1 MSSVFADVKHAF
13 RLIARSPGFALA
25 VVVTLALGI
34 GANSAIFSVVRAVVL
49 RPLPYADAG
58 RLVFTNGSMADLND
72 VIAASPAV
80 AGATITASN
89 LYDLPPDDTGESEQ
103 LRGDIV
109 TPSFFDVLGVAPAL
123 GSTFTRDLD
132 TQPLVVLGDRVWRT
146 RFHGDRSVVGKTITL
161 GGNVHTIIGV
171 MPPGF
176 RLPSPQT
183 ALWVTMGSAM
193 ARMPQQPHDRS
204 FRIFRMI
211 ARLAPGA
218 SPAQAQAQATAV
230 MERLAHDHP
239 DTNKDVPLTL
249 RSLRTQLLGTT
260 PEILWLLFGAV
271 GLVLLI
277 ACANVAS
284 LSLARTS
291 TRGRELAVRLALGA
305 RPSRI
310 VRQLLTESLVLSL
323 IGGGLG
329 LLLALW
335 GVDGLKLIG
344 PRDVP
349 RLDEV
354 AVDGTVL
361 AVAVALS
368 VASALVFGL
377 LPAWMASRGRFGE
390 VVHGARGVTASRG
403 SSRLHGALVVVE
415 VALSLVLLIAASL
428 CLRSFA
434 RLTSVPLGLEPE
446 HVLTFMM
453 SPTPARLDA
462 VRAATFYQ
470 EALDRV
476 AAQPG
481 VDAVGGANSQA
492 PVTLQRATGFAVGN
506 EPANGGGDRMAAFIG
521 CTPDYFRALGTT
533 IVRGRAFTSDDRAAS
548 PLVAI
553 LNRSLANRLF
563 PQGDAVGQKLRL
575 VNPTQSPAPRTIV
588 GVVDDV
594 KYQGLDMDS
603 PDTIYTPYAQTPFPW
618 VYVAVRTHGDPIAWK
633 SAVKRAVAEIDP
645 AQPVL
650 RIEPM
655 SALVYESVAQPR
667 FQLTLVGLFALL
679 ALVLALVGL
688 YGVIAYLVAQRTQ
701 EIGIRIALGAQRRD
715 VLRLV
720 VGRGLALTVAGA
732 AIGVGVAAATTHLL
746 RAMLFRE
753 SPTDPL
759 VFVGVPLA
767 FAAVALVASWLP
779 ARRAASVDPMI
790 ALRDE

>member
-1 MSSVFADVKHAF
+1 
-13 RLIARSPGFALA
+13 
-25 VVVTLALGI
+25 
-34 GANSAIFSVVRAVVL
+34 
-49 RPLPYADAG
+49 
-58 RLVFTNGSMADLND
+58 FTNGSMADLND

-193 ARMPQQPHDRS
+193 AKMPQQPHDRS

-211 ARLAPGA
+211 ARLAPDA

-354 AVDGTVL
+354 AV
-361 AVAVALS
+361 
-368 VASALVFGL
+368 
-377 LPAWMASRGRFGE
+377 
-390 VVHGARGVTASRG
+390 
-403 SSRLHGALVVVE
+403 
-415 VALSLVLLIAASL
+415 
-428 CLRSFA
+428 
-434 RLTSVPLGLEPE
+434 
-446 HVLTFMM
+446 
-453 SPTPARLDA
+453 
-462 VRAATFYQ
+462 
-470 EALDRV
+470 
-476 AAQPG
+476 
-481 VDAVGGANSQA
+481 
-492 PVTLQRATGFAVGN
+492 
-506 EPANGGGDRMAAFIG
+506 
-521 CTPDYFRALGTT
+521 
-533 IVRGRAFTSDDRAAS
+533 
-548 PLVAI
+548 
-553 LNRSLANRLF
+553 
-563 PQGDAVGQKLRL
+563 
-575 VNPTQSPAPRTIV
+575 
-588 GVVDDV
+588 
-594 KYQGLDMDS
+594 
-603 PDTIYTPYAQTPFPW
+603 
-618 VYVAVRTHGDPIAWK
+618 
-633 SAVKRAVAEIDP
+633 
-645 AQPVL
+645 
-650 RIEPM
+650 
-655 SALVYESVAQPR
+655 
-667 FQLTLVGLFALL
+667 
-679 ALVLALVGL
+679 
-688 YGVIAYLVAQRTQ
+688 
-701 EIGIRIALGAQRRD
+701 
-715 VLRLV
+715 
-720 VGRGLALTVAGA
+720 
-732 AIGVGVAAATTHLL
+732 
-746 RAMLFRE
+746 
-753 SPTDPL
+753 
-759 VFVGVPLA
+759 
-767 FAAVALVASWLP
+767 
-779 ARRAASVDPMI
+779 
-790 ALRDE
+790 

>member
-1 MSSVFADVKHAF
+1 MTSVLGDIKHAF

-49 RPLPYADAG
+49 RPLPYADAD
-58 RLVFTNGSMADLND
+58 RLVVGRGSMADLDD
-72 VIAASPAV
+72 VIAASPAL
-80 AGATITASN
+80 AAATVTASN
-89 LYDLPPDDTGESEQ
+89 LYDLPPDELGDAEQ
-103 LRGDIV
+103 VRGDIV

-123 GSTFTRDLD
+123 GSTFTRDTD
-132 TQPLVVLGDRVWRT
+132 AQPLALLGDRLWRS
-146 RFHGDRSVVGKTITL
+146 RFHADRSVVGKTITL
-161 GGNVHTIIGV
+161 GGRVHTIVGV
-171 MPPGF
+171 MPPSF

-183 ALWVTMGSAM
+183 MVWVTMGSAM
-193 ARMPQQPHDRS
+193 ATSPQQPHDRS

-211 ARLAPGA
+211 ARLGPGA
-218 SPAQAQAQATAV
+218 SLSSAQAQATAV
-230 MERLAHDHP
+230 MQRLAHDFP

-249 RSLRTQLLGTT
+249 QPLRNQLLGTT

-271 GLVLLI
+271 ALVLLI

-291 TRGRELAVRLALGA
+291 TRGRELAVRIALGA
-305 RPSRI
+305 RPARI

-354 AVDGTVL
+354 GVDGTVL
-361 AVAVALS
+361 AVGAALS
-368 VASALVFGL
+368 IASALLFGL

-434 RLTSVPLGLEPE
+434 RLTSVPLGLQPE
-446 HVLTFMM
+446 HALTFMM
-453 SPTPARLDA
+453 SPTPRHTGPGTAA
-462 VRAATFYQ
+462 AAATFYQ
-470 EALDRV
+470 QALDRI

-481 VDAVGGANSQA
+481 VDAVGGANAQPPS
-492 PVTLQRATGFAVGN
+492 TLQRLTGFAIGD
-506 EPANGGGDRMAAFIG
+506 EPATGGGDRNAAFIG
-521 CTPDYFRALGTT
+521 STPDYFRALGTT
-533 IVRGRAFTSDDRAAS
+533 VVRGRAFTVDDRAAA
-548 PLVAI
+548 PLVVI
-553 LNRSLANRLF
+553 LNRSLANRLY
-563 PQGDAVGQKLRL
+563 PHGDAVGQKLRL
-575 VNPTQSPAPRTIV
+575 VSPTQPPAPRTIV

-618 VYVAVRTHGDPIAWK
+618 IYAVARTRGDPLALA
-633 SAVKRAVAEIDP
+633 SAVKRAVAELDP
-645 AQPVL
+645 AQPVC
-650 RIEPM
+650 
-655 SALVYESVAQPR
+655 
-667 FQLTLVGLFALL
+667 
-679 ALVLALVGL
+679 
-688 YGVIAYLVAQRTQ
+688 
-701 EIGIRIALGAQRRD
+701 
-715 VLRLV
+715 
-720 VGRGLALTVAGA
+720 AGS
-732 AIGVGVAAATTHLL
+732 
-746 RAMLFRE
+746 R
-753 SPTDPL
+753 
-759 VFVGVPLA
+759 
-767 FAAVALVASWLP
+767 
-779 ARRAASVDPMI
+779 
-790 ALRDE
+790 